1 MIYVAGSNPMVYTPG
16 MFEWAMAC
24 KNKTWNK
31 KAKDVAARMYILADL
46 LPGMPSSMMKLVAE
60 RSDKVKVT
68 TDEDAGT
75 VTFQQRN
82 EAEHDL
88 DEEV

>member
-1 MIYVAGSNPMVYTPG
+1 MTYVAGSNPLVYTPG
-16 MFEWAMAC
+16 VFEWAMAC
-24 KNKTWNK
+24 KNKTWDK
-31 KAKDVAARMYILADL
+31 KARDVAAIMYVLADL
-46 LPGMPSSMMKLVAE
+46 LPEMPSRMMKLVAE

-75 VTFQQRN
+75 VTFQLRN